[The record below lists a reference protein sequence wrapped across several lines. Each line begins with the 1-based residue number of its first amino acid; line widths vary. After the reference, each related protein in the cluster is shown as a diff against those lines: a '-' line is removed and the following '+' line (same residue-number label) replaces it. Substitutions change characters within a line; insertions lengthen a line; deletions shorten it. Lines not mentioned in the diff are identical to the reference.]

1 MKQQMNLSVK
11 RGCTLES
18 GKIFSVNESV
28 PSNITYAQLMAG
40 IEEGTYTLKSLAGKI
55 YEGQVRERPN
65 TPVLANLVFDTTEDF
80 LTFSIPAAVT
90 GTWPNDATTVFYD
103 VFETDTNTGKVREV
117 VYGNIQINAAIT
129 KEA

>member
-18 GKIFSVNESV
+18 GKIFSVNETV

-40 IEEGTYTLKSLAGKI
+40 IEEGTYTLKSLTGKT

-65 TPVLANLVFDTTEDF
+65 TPVLGNLVFDTTDDF
-80 LTFSIPAAVT
+80 LTFSLSAAIT
-90 GTWPNDATTVFYD
+90 GTWPNNATTLFYD
-103 VFETDTNTGKVREV
+103 VFETDTTTGKVREV
-117 VYGNIQINAAIT
+117 VYGNIQVNAAIT
-129 KEA
+129 KED